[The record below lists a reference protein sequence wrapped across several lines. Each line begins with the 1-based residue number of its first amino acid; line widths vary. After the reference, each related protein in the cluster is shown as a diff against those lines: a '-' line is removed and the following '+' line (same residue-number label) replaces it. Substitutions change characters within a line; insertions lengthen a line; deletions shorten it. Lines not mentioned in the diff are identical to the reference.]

1 MKPYLE
7 DKDAVLAEAGSS
19 MEGLSEEEAAA
30 RLARDG
36 LNRLKEGEK
45 ESLLRKFL
53 GELKDP
59 MTIVLIIAAMVSA
72 ITALYAG
79 ESLTDPSRGKVLE
92 NAPSF
97 TVSGCRKRRFP

>member
-7 DKDAVLAEAGSS
+7 DKEAVLAEAGSS

-36 LNRLKEGEK
+36 HNKLKEGEK

-59 MTIVLIIAAMVSA
+59 MTIVLIIAPDRYHYHPGGGCDQR
-72 ITALYAG
+72 LPGCLPG
-79 ESLTDPSRGKVLE
+79 E
-92 NAPSF
+92 
-97 TVSGCRKRRFP
+97 